1 MNFEDWRR
9 QVRFMIQARTEWQVI
24 AEASGGSEAVQ
35 NAEELRPDLIL
46 LDIGLPKLN
55 GIEATRKIR
64 QLCSCRG
71 GRTLMESVCE
81 HRAGPCFLIAD
92 DHAIFAEVLRGYLEK
107 TYTVVGVVLDG
118 PAMVSEAIRLQ
129 PDVIVAE
136 VSMPLLNGLDA
147 ARRISKQAPNIKFI
161 FLTMRDDPNLAAS
174 ALELG
179 PVGFVSK
186 HSTGSELLNAIHS
199 VLRGKPYLAPKLRA
213 EDWVATKARARQFSE
228 ELSQRQRDIVQLY
241 AKGLHIKQIAMLL
254 NLSKKT
260 VEFHKHHIMR
270 AFNLQSNA
278 DLVLFAVKQGLVS
291 IKP

>member
-24 AEASGGSEAVQ
+24 AEASDGSEAVQ

-46 LDIGLPKLN
+46 LDIDLTKLN
-55 GIEATRKIR
+55 GIEAARKMR

-71 GRTLMESVCE
+71 GRTLMESVSQ
-81 HRAGPCFLIAD
+81 HRAGPRFLIAD

-107 TYTVVGVVLDG
+107 TYTVVGVVLD
-118 PAMVSEAIRLQ
+118 
-129 PDVIVAE
+129 VIVAD

-174 ALELG
+174 ALDIG
-179 PVGFVSK
+179 PVGFVLK

-213 EDWVATKARARQFSE
+213 EDWVATKARARQFSK
-228 ELSQRQRDIVQLY
+228 ELTQRQRDIVQLY
-241 AKGLHIKQIAMLL
+241 AEGLHINQIAVLL
-254 NLSKKT
+254 NLSNKT